1 MVETDPATA
10 MKALIRAALVT
21 AMRAKE
27 TLKVAAL
34 RTVLAAL
41 DNAESVPVGT
51 QHQRYENLAFGDP
64 GTEVPRRILTANEV
78 QALVRSEITKR
89 LDAAVQM
96 DLLGQVPQAD
106 RLRQEALA
114 LQSLDQGSSTR

>member
-10 MKALIRAALVT
+10 MKAQIRAELVK
-21 AMRAKE
+21 AMRAKAA
-27 TLKVAAL
+27 LKVAAL

-51 QHQRYENLAFGDP
+51 QHRRSETHGFGGP
-64 GTEVPRRILTANEV
+64 GTEVPRRILTTHEV

-89 LDAAVQM
+89 IDAAGQM
-96 DLLGQVPQAD
+96 DILGQGPQAD
-106 RLRQEALA
+106 RLREEALV
-114 LQSLDQGSSTR
+114 LQSLDLGSAAL

>member
-41 DNAESVPVGT
+41 DNAESVLVGT
-51 QHQRYENLAFGDP
+51 QHQRYETHEFGDP
-64 GTEVPRRILTANEV
+64 RTEVPRRILTADEV

-114 LQSLDQGSSTR
+114 LQSLDQGSSIT